1 MPAEAL
7 GHVRKLPSGK
17 FQLRYYDAK
26 GRHRSGGVFPSE
38 PKARAHYVKVILP
51 ELNGKPVAR
60 RDLTFSELVEVFL
73 ERHAIVAKPRT
84 ITELRWRLKQSEEK
98 FGEIPLA
105 ELEGM
110 ADEIA
115 GYAVALSER
124 LRYPLM
130 AAFRQALEAGI
141 RYGYLTRNPA
151 KLAGPNPMPM
161 PREIRVYMPDEL
173 KAIVDELGP
182 LEAAAVRFA
191 AATGLRPAE
200 WAAVERRDV
209 DKSRRIVLVRGT
221 KTHKSRREV
230 PLTSEAVAALDS
242 VPPRIDSRYVFTTSR
257 KVPGSNEPGP
267 FDVANFRRRVWTPA
281 INSAGIA
288 KPARIYDLRS
298 TFISNALASGLTVF
312 ETARIAGTSVKM
324 IEAHYG
330 ALLDTAHES
339 MLERLEGVALNG

>member
-1 MPAEAL
+1 MPAEAR

-17 FQLRYYDAK
+17 WQLRYYDRKGVRHSGGAFPTKSGAWTHYRDVIEPELK
-26 GRHRSGGVFPSE
+26 GR
-38 PKARAHYVKVILP
+38 L
-51 ELNGKPVAR
+51 VAR
-60 RDLTFSELVEVFL
+60 RDLTYSELVETFL

-84 ITELRWRLKQSEEK
+84 ITELRWRLKQSEER
-98 FGEIPLA
+98 FGEIRLV

-115 GYAVALSER
+115 GYAVTLSER

-130 AAFRQALEAGI
+130 AAFRQALEAGV
-141 RYGYLTRNPA
+141 RYGHMTRNPA
-151 KLAGPNPMPM
+151 KLAGPNPMPT
-161 PREIRVYMPDEL
+161 PREIRVYTPDEL
-173 KAIVDELGP
+173 EAIVSELGP
-182 LEAAAVRFA
+182 LGAAAVKFA

-200 WAAVERRDV
+200 WAAIERRDV
-209 DKSRRIVLVRGT
+209 DKVRRLVFVRGT

-230 PLTSEAVAALDS
+230 PLTASALAALDE

-267 FDVANFRRRVWTPA
+267 FDVANFRRRAWAPA
-281 INSAGIA
+281 IDSAGIA
-288 KPARIYDLRS
+288 KPARVYDLRS
-298 TFISNALASGLTVF
+298 TFISNALANGLTVF
-312 ETARIAGTSVKM
+312 ETARVAGTSVKM

-339 MLERLEGVALNG
+339 MLKRLEVATAP

>member
-1 MPAEAL
+1 MPAEAR

-17 FQLRYYDAK
+17 WQLRYYDSK
-26 GRHRSGGVFPSE
+26 GGRCSGGAFSTKSE
-38 PKARAHYVKVILP
+38 AWAHYRDVVDP
-51 ELNGKPVAR
+51 ELRGRPAAR
-60 RDLTFSELVEVFL
+60 RDLTFSGLVEVFL
-73 ERHAIVAKPRT
+73 ERHTIIAKPRT
-84 ITELRWRLKQSEEK
+84 MAELRWRLKQSEAK

-115 GYAVALSER
+115 GYAVTLPDR

-151 KLAGPNPMPM
+151 KLAGPNPMPA
-161 PREIRVYMPDEL
+161 PREIRVYTTDEL
-173 KAIVDELGP
+173 KAIVEELGTV
-182 LEAAAVRFA
+182 EAAAVKFA

-200 WAAVERRDV
+200 WAAIERRDV
-209 DKSRRIVLVRGT
+209 DRVRRVVFVRGT

-230 PLTSEAVAALDS
+230 PLTATALAALDD
-242 VPPRIDSRYVFTTSR
+242 VPPRIDSRYVFTTTR
-257 KVPGSNEPGP
+257 KTPGSNEPGP
-267 FDVANFRRRVWTPA
+267 FDVANFRRRVWAPA
-281 INSAGIA
+281 IDASGIA

-312 ETARIAGTSVKM
+312 ETARVAGTSVKM
-324 IEAHYG
+324 IELHYG

-339 MLERLEGVALNG
+339 MLERLEAVQ